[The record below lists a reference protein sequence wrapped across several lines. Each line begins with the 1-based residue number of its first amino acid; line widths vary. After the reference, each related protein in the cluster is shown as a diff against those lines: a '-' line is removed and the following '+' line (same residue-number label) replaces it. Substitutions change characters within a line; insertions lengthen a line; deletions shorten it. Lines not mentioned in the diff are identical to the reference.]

1 MHQSTP
7 SRPHTAESQ
16 EPVRTPRRVPPKTIE
31 FLNSVPDT
39 EIPFPKERQNELE
52 ICDPSL
58 LLHNQDSTFSS
69 PAAGSRTRS
78 PVRGISSLNVGGET
92 ASIVIRLPKR
102 WKVGYY
108 SNSKNSEFKLKSTQ
122 LKLLTILVGKKLD
135 LQVFFVFL
143 KKLFAHKCIALP
155 SKAFVSQT
163 KFGVFNISNLLIN

>member
-16 EPVRTPRRVPPKTIE
+16 ELVRTPRRVPPKTID

-52 ICDPSL
+52 ICDASRL
-58 LLHNQDSTFSS
+58 LYDEDSTFSS

-102 WKVGYY
+102 WKVEYY
-108 SNSKNSEFKLKSTQ
+108 SNSKNSEFKFK
-122 LKLLTILVGKKLD
+122 KNTIK
-135 LQVFFVFL
+135 VFGDFGWEKIGPASFC
-143 KKLFAHKCIALP
+143 LF
-155 SKAFVSQT
+155 
-163 KFGVFNISNLLIN
+163 

>member
-39 EIPFPKERQNELE
+39 EILFPKERENELE

-58 LLHNQDSTFSS
+58 LLHDQDSTFSS

-135 LQVFFVFL
+135 LQVFLSFLKNFLHTNVLPYPQRRLFPKPNLVFL
-143 KKLFAHKCIALP
+143 
-155 SKAFVSQT
+155 T
-163 KFGVFNISNLLIN
+163 YLIY